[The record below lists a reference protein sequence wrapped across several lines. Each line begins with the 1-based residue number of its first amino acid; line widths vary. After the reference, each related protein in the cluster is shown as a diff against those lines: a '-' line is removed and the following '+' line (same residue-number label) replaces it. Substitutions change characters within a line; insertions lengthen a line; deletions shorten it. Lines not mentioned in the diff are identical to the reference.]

1 MFSIS
6 LLIVLIMII
15 NKLLCVYSIYC
26 SPDLVQCSSLTAM
39 EHLANTLRALASSKE
54 VNLLAVAK
62 ALGRHANEGDT
73 VAAATK

>member
-1 MFSIS
+1 MCA
-6 LLIVLIMII
+6 L
-15 NKLLCVYSIYC
+15 YC
-26 SPDLVQCSSLTAM
+26 SPDLVHCSSLTTM

-62 ALGRHANEGDT
+62 ALERHANEGDT